1 MDNNYF
7 AWWRQEVIKN
17 EKLEAENTRLRII
30 NEKAVE
36 MIEKLLNVILGENK
50 NENRKRKKQ

>member
-1 MDNNYF
+1 MGNNYF
-7 AWWRQEVIKN
+7 AWWKQEIKKN
-17 EKLEAENTRLRII
+17 EKLEAENRRLRII

-50 NENRKRKKQ
+50 K